1 MNNLFRTLIPLLFGL
16 VYAVSG
22 YGQQAEKTFV
32 DGVFTYRVLADGG
45 VELVK
50 CDKKAAGDIQFPQS
64 VTFEGKSYPI
74 TAIGDFAFIDC
85 EDVARIS
92 LPTNLQT
99 IGYRSF
105 YGCRNL
111 SAISIPNK
119 VVSIGVEA
127 FNYCTGLTKI
137 VIPASVTEI
146 GDGAFWHNWALKS
159 IVVDVANK
167 DYVDVNGV
175 LFSKNWTRLI
185 SYPAGK
191 TDQTFTLPANTTT
204 IGAGAFSNCKDLVS
218 IVLPKDLVEIRR
230 YAFQECNRLTSI
242 TIPKSIDV
250 IESGVFNG
258 CTSLRQVSLPKKLK
272 HIGNYAFENCAS
284 LANIVISDGVTE
296 IGNRAFAGCSELKS
310 VAIPRTLEVM
320 GDEAFSECDL
330 LSSIHLFGTKP
341 PKVGTN
347 AFSPKVFE
355 KATLYVKYYAVD
367 AYKHAED
374 WTNFQFI
381 YRERATY
388 RPYGTN
394 Y

>member
-1 MNNLFRTLIPLLFGL
+1 MNNLYRALSSLLFIL
-16 VYAVSG
+16 ACSAFA

-32 DGVFTYRVLADGG
+32 DGVFTYRLLADGG

-92 LPTNLQT
+92 LPTNLHT

-185 SYPAGK
+185 AYPAGK
-191 TDQTFTLPANTTT
+191 TEQSFSLPANTTT

-218 IVLPKDLVEIRR
+218 VVLPKDLVEIRR
-230 YAFQECNRLTSI
+230 YAFQECNRLVSI
-242 TIPKSIDV
+242 SIPKSIDV
-250 IESGVFNG
+250 IESGTFSG
-258 CTSLRQVSLPKKLK
+258 CSSLRQVTLPKKMK
-272 HIGNYAFENCAS
+272 RIGNHAFENCSS
-284 LANIVISDGVTE
+284 LANLVVPDGVDE
-296 IGNRAFAGCSELKS
+296 IGNSAFAGCVELKNVS
-310 VAIPRTLEVM
+310 LPRTLTEI
-320 GDEAFSECDL
+320 GEEAFAECDL
-330 LSSIHLFGTKP
+330 LNSIHLFGTRP
-341 PKVGTN
+341 PKVGAN
-347 AFSPKVFE
+347 AFSKKVFE
-355 KATLYVKYYAVD
+355 KSTLYVKYYAID

>member
-1 MNNLFRTLIPLLFGL
+1 MNNLYRALSSLLFIL
-16 VYAVSG
+16 ACSAFA

-32 DGVFTYRVLADGG
+32 DGVFTYRLLADGG
-45 VELVK
+45 AELVK

-92 LPTNLQT
+92 LPTNLHT

-185 SYPAGK
+185 AYPAGK
-191 TDQTFTLPANTTT
+191 TEQSFSLPANTTT

-218 IVLPKDLVEIRR
+218 VVLPKDLVEIRR
-230 YAFQECNRLTSI
+230 YAFQECNRLVSI
-242 TIPKSIDV
+242 SIPKSIDV
-250 IESGVFNG
+250 IESGTFSG
-258 CTSLRQVSLPKKLK
+258 CSSLRQVTLPKKMK
-272 HIGNYAFENCAS
+272 RIGNHAFENCSS
-284 LANIVISDGVTE
+284 LANLVVPDGVDE
-296 IGNRAFAGCSELKS
+296 IGNSAFAGCVELKNVS
-310 VAIPRTLEVM
+310 LPRTLTEI
-320 GDEAFSECDL
+320 GEEAFAECDL
-330 LSSIHLFGTKP
+330 LNSIHLFGTRP
-341 PKVGTN
+341 PKVGAN
-347 AFSPKVFE
+347 AFSKKVFE
-355 KATLYVKYYAVD
+355 KSTLYVKYYAID